1 MAKICVICTNKI
13 GSLTGKIK
21 LSDGNYVCK
30 KCFSRAGFTS
40 SIADIQMVQSLST
53 EQIKTKFSSNSSNL
67 SAKDIQKNRLE
78 YFKKNSD
85 LMIGDIIFNDKDKAF
100 LIKKSIL
107 MNRAQIVVKYDEIQT
122 FTPIFLGG
130 KIKKH
135 HGITRALVGGA
146 LVGPIGALIGAGTGG
161 KEWESINRLGIE
173 IYLKDNRKIK
183 YDLIS
188 NETKINSLVGKN
200 SFDQYNHLS
209 AKLESI
215 ISNQTNTSNTSVEA
229 TSEIDEIRKYKEL
242 LDEGIIS
249 QEEFNAKKKEL
260 LNLP

>member
-85 LMIGDIIFNDKDKAF
+85 LIIGDIIFNDKDKAF

-173 IYLKDNRKIK
+173 IYLKDNRTIK

>member
-1 MAKICVICTNKI
+1 MAKICVICTDKI
-13 GSLTGKIK
+13 GALTGKIK

-40 SIADIQMVQSLST
+40 SIADVQMVQSLST

-85 LMIGDIIFNDKDKAF
+85 LIIGDIIFNDKDRAF

-107 MNRAQIVVKYDEIQT
+107 MNRAQIIVKYDEIQT

-130 KIKKH
+130 QIKKH

-146 LVGPIGALIGAGTGG
+146 LAGPIGALIGAGTGG

-173 IYLKDNRKIK
+173 IYLKDNRIIK

-188 NETKINSLVGKN
+188 NETKINSLIGKN

-215 ISNQTNTSNTSVEA
+215 LSNQTSTSVEI
-229 TSEIDEIRKYKEL
+229 TSQI
-242 LDEGIIS
+242 
-249 QEEFNAKKKEL
+249 
-260 LNLP
+260 

>member
-1 MAKICVICTNKI
+1 MAKSCVICTDKI
-13 GSLTGKIK
+13 GALTGKIK

-30 KCFSRAGFTS
+30 KCFSHAGFTS
-40 SIADIQMVQSLST
+40 SVADIQTVQSLST

-67 SAKDIQKNRLE
+67 SAKDIQKKKSE

-85 LMIGDIIFNDKDKAF
+85 IIIGDIIFNDKDKAL
-100 LIKKSIL
+100 LIKKSML
-107 MNRAQIVVKYDEIQT
+107 MNRAQDIVKYDEIQT

-135 HGITRALVGGA
+135 HGITRALVGGV

-173 IYLKDNRKIK
+173 IYLKDNRVIK
-183 YDLIS
+183 YDLIN
-188 NETKINSLVGKN
+188 NETKINSLAGKN

-215 ISNQTNTSNTSVEA
+215 LSNQTNSSVEA
-229 TSEIDEIRKYKEL
+229 TSEADEIRKYKEL
-242 LDEGIIS
+242 LDDGIIS
-249 QEEFNAKKKEL
+249 QEEFNTKKKEL
-260 LNLP
+260 LNL

>member
-53 EQIKTKFSSNSSNL
+53 EQIKTKFSSNL

-85 LMIGDIIFNDKDKAF
+85 LIIGDIIFNDKDKAF

-173 IYLKDNRKIK
+173 IYLKDNRTIK